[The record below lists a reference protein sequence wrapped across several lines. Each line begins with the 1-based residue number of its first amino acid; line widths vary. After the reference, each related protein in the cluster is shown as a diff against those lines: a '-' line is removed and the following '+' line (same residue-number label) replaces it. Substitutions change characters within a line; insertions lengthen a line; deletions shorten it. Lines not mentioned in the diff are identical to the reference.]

1 MSKTLPSFSD
11 ELAGLVR
18 DSEEYIVR
26 IEARRRL
33 PASGVIWSK
42 DGIILTTNH
51 VVRKDEGI
59 SIGLPDGGSASAEL
73 LGRDPS
79 TDLAILKVDGTQF
92 NEPAW
97 ADAGDLN
104 VGNLVLALG
113 RPGNS
118 LMATFGV
125 LSAVGDRWRTPGGG
139 WLEQY
144 VQTDVVM
151 YPGFSGGPLVDAR
164 GNFVGINSSGLLRG
178 VSMTIS
184 RSTLELVVPTLLKH
198 GRIRRGY
205 LGVSLQPVQLQKKA
219 PELGDQ
225 ETGLLVVAVEDQS
238 PADIGGVVQG
248 DVIVKVNGQST
259 RLIDDLM
266 VSLSG
271 DLIGEKIFLN
281 IIRGGEIT
289 EVELVLGER

>member
-1 MSKTLPSFSD
+1 MSKTLTSFSD

-18 DSEEYIVR
+18 DSDEHVVR

-33 PASGVIWSK
+33 PASGVVWSK
-42 DGIILTTNH
+42 DGIILTANH
-51 VVRKDEGI
+51 IVRKDEGI
-59 SIGLPDGGSASAEL
+59 NIGLPDGGSVSAEV

-79 TDLAILKVDGTQF
+79 TDLAILKVDSKNI
-92 NEPAW
+92 NEPRW
-97 ADAGDLN
+97 TEEGDLN

-113 RPGNS
+113 RPGQS

-164 GNFVGINSSGLLRG
+164 GHFVGVNTSGLLRG

-184 RSTLELVVPTLLKH
+184 RSTLELVVPSLLKH
-198 GRIRRGY
+198 GRIQRGY

-225 ETGLLVVAVEDQS
+225 ETGLLVVSVEDQS
-238 PADIGGVVQG
+238 PADVGGVVQG
-248 DVIVKVNGQST
+248 DVIVKVNDQST

-271 DLIGEKIFLN
+271 DLIGEKVLLN

>member
-18 DSEEYIVR
+18 DSDEHIVR

-42 DGIILTTNH
+42 DGIIVTANH
-51 VVRKDEGI
+51 VLRKDEDI
-59 SIGLPDGGSASAEL
+59 NIGLPDGGSVSAEV

-79 TDLAILKVDGTQF
+79 TDLAILNVDGTQF
-92 NEPAW
+92 KEPDW
-97 ADAGDLN
+97 ADASSLH

-113 RPGNS
+113 RPGKGV
-118 LMATFGV
+118 MATFGV
-125 LSAVGDRWRTPGGG
+125 LSAVGDRWRTPSGG
-139 WLEQY
+139 WLEKY

-164 GNFVGINSSGLLRG
+164 GHFVGVNTSGLLRG

-184 RSTLELVVPTLLKH
+184 RSTLERVVPSLLKH

-205 LGVSLQPVQLQKKA
+205 LGVSLQPVQLQKKTS
-219 PELGDQ
+219 ELGDQ
-225 ETGLLVVAVEDQS
+225 ETGLLVISVEDQS

-248 DVIVKVNGQST
+248 DVIVKVNDQST
-259 RLIDDLM
+259 RLLDDLM
-266 VSLSG
+266 VSLSS
-271 DLIGEKIFLN
+271 DLIGEKFLLN

-289 EVELVLGER
+289 EIELVLGER

>member
-18 DSEEYIVR
+18 DSEEQIVR

-33 PASGVIWSK
+33 PASGVIWSE
-42 DGIILTTNH
+42 DGIILTANH

-59 SIGLPDGGSASAEL
+59 SIGLPDGESVSAEL
-73 LGRDPS
+73 IGRDPS
-79 TDLAILKVDGTQF
+79 TDLAILNVDRTRF
-92 NEPAW
+92 NEPTW
-97 ADAGDLN
+97 ADASDLN

-113 RPGNS
+113 RPGKS

-164 GNFVGINSSGLLRG
+164 GYFIGVNTSGLMRG
-178 VSMTIS
+178 VSMTVS
-184 RSTLELVVPTLLKH
+184 SSTLELVVPSLLKH

-205 LGVSLQPVQLQKKA
+205 LGVSLQPVQLQKKV

-225 ETGLLVVAVEDQS
+225 ETGLLVVAIEDQS

-266 VSLSG
+266 ISLSG
-271 DLIGEKIFLN
+271 DLIGEKIFMH

>member
-97 ADAGDLN
+97 AEAGDLN

-248 DVIVKVNGQST
+248 DVIAKVNGQST

-271 DLIGEKIFLN
+271 DLIGEKIILN

>member
-42 DGIILTTNH
+42 DGIILTTTH

-248 DVIVKVNGQST
+248 DVIAKVNGQST

-271 DLIGEKIFLN
+271 DLIGEKIILN

>member
-1 MSKTLPSFSD
+1 M
-11 ELAGLVR
+11 
-18 DSEEYIVR
+18 
-26 IEARRRL
+26 
-33 PASGVIWSK
+33 
-42 DGIILTTNH
+42 
-51 VVRKDEGI
+51 
-59 SIGLPDGGSASAEL
+59 
-73 LGRDPS
+73 
-79 TDLAILKVDGTQF
+79 
-92 NEPAW
+92 
-97 ADAGDLN
+97 N

>member
-1 MSKTLPSFSD
+1 MPKTLPSFSD
-11 ELAGLVR
+11 ELAGLVH
-18 DSEEYIVR
+18 DSDEHIVR

-33 PASGVIWSK
+33 PASGVIWSE
-42 DGIILTTNH
+42 DGIIVTANH

-59 SIGLPDGGSASAEL
+59 NIGLPDGGSVSAEI

-79 TDLAILKVDGTQF
+79 TDLAILNVDGIRF
-92 NEPAW
+92 KEPTW
-97 ADAGDLN
+97 ADASGLS

-113 RPGNS
+113 RPGKS

-151 YPGFSGGPLVDAR
+151 YPGFSGGPLVDSR
-164 GNFVGINSSGLLRG
+164 GYFVGVNTSGLLRG

-184 RSTLELVVPTLLKH
+184 RATLDLVVPSLLKH

-219 PELGDQ
+219 PELGEQ
-225 ETGLLVVAVEDQS
+225 ETGLLVVSVEDQS

-248 DVIVKVNGQST
+248 DVIFKVNDQST
-259 RLIDDLM
+259 RYIDDIM
-266 VSLSG
+266 VSLGG
-271 DLIGEKIFLN
+271 DLIGEKIFLH
-281 IIRGGEIT
+281 IVRGGEIT
-289 EVELVLGER
+289 EVEIVLGER

>member
-1 MSKTLPSFSD
+1 VSKTLPSFSD

-59 SIGLPDGGSASAEL
+59 RIGLPDEGSASAEL

>member
-1 MSKTLPSFSD
+1 MSKALPSFSD
-11 ELAGLVR
+11 ELAGLVQ
-18 DSEEYIVR
+18 DSDEHIVR

-42 DGIILTTNH
+42 DGIILTANH

-59 SIGLPDGGSASAEL
+59 NIGLPDGGSVSAEV

-79 TDLAILKVDGTQF
+79 TDMAILNVDGIQF
-92 NEPAW
+92 KEPAW
-97 ADAGDLN
+97 ADASSLN

-113 RPGNS
+113 RPGKS
-118 LMATFGV
+118 LMATFGI

-164 GNFVGINSSGLLRG
+164 GHFVGVNTSGLLRG

-184 RSTLELVVPTLLKH
+184 KSTIELVVPSLLKH

-205 LGVSLQPVQLQKKA
+205 LGVSLQPVQLQKKT

-225 ETGLLVVAVEDQS
+225 ETGLLVVSVEVQS

-248 DVIVKVNGQST
+248 DVIVKVNDQST

-271 DLIGEKIFLN
+271 DLIGEKILLH

-289 EVELVLGER
+289 EVELILGER

>member
-1 MSKTLPSFSD
+1 MSKALPSFSD

-18 DSEEYIVR
+18 DSDEHIVR

-42 DGIILTTNH
+42 DGIILTANH

-59 SIGLPDGGSASAEL
+59 NIGLPDGGSVSAEV

-79 TDLAILKVDGTQF
+79 TDMAILNVDGIQF
-92 NEPAW
+92 KEPAW
-97 ADAGDLN
+97 ADASSLN

-113 RPGNS
+113 RPGKS
-118 LMATFGV
+118 LMATFGI

-164 GNFVGINSSGLLRG
+164 GHFVGVNTSGLLRG

-184 RSTLELVVPTLLKH
+184 KSTIELVVPSLLKH

-205 LGVSLQPVQLQKKA
+205 LGVSLQPVQLQKKT

-225 ETGLLVVAVEDQS
+225 ETGLLVVSVEVQS

-248 DVIVKVNGQST
+248 DVIVKVNDQST

-271 DLIGEKIFLN
+271 DLIGEKILLH

-289 EVELVLGER
+289 EVELILGER

>member
-97 ADAGDLN
+97 AEAGDLN

>member
-1 MSKTLPSFSD
+1 MPKTLPSFSD

-18 DSEEYIVR
+18 DSDEHIVR

-33 PASGVIWSK
+33 PASGVIWSE
-42 DGIILTTNH
+42 DGIIVTANH

-59 SIGLPDGGSASAEL
+59 NIGLPDGGSVSAEI

-79 TDLAILKVDGTQF
+79 TDLAILNVDGIRF
-92 NEPAW
+92 KEPAW
-97 ADAGDLN
+97 ADASGLN

-113 RPGNS
+113 RPGKS

-125 LSAVGDRWRTPGGG
+125 LSTVGDRWRTPGGG

-164 GNFVGINSSGLLRG
+164 GHFVGVNTSGLLRG

-184 RSTLELVVPTLLKH
+184 RATLELVVPSLLKH
-198 GRIRRGY
+198 GRIQRGY

-219 PELGDQ
+219 PELGEQ
-225 ETGLLVVAVEDQS
+225 ETGLLVVSVEDQS

-248 DVIVKVNGQST
+248 DVIFKVNDQST
-259 RLIDDLM
+259 QYIDDLM
-266 VSLSG
+266 VSLGG
-271 DLIGEKIFLN
+271 DLIGEKIFLH
-281 IIRGGEIT
+281 IVRGGEIT
-289 EVELVLGER
+289 EVEIVLGER

>member
-59 SIGLPDGGSASAEL
+59 SIGLPDEGSASAEL

-198 GRIRRGY
+198 GCIRRGY

>member
-18 DSEEYIVR
+18 DSDEHIVR
-26 IEARRRL
+26 LEARRRL
-33 PASGVIWSK
+33 PASGIVWSK
-42 DGIILTTNH
+42 DGIILTANH

-59 SIGLPDGGSASAEL
+59 SIGLPDGESVSAEV

-79 TDLAILKVDGTQF
+79 TDLAILKVDRRQLKGPT
-92 NEPAW
+92 W
-97 ADAGDLN
+97 ADARGLN

-113 RPGNS
+113 RPGKS

-125 LSAVGDRWRTPGGG
+125 LSAVGERWRTPGGG

-164 GNFVGINSSGLLRG
+164 GQFVGVNTSGLLRG

-184 RSTLELVVPTLLKH
+184 RSTLERVVPSLLKH

-225 ETGLLVVAVEDQS
+225 ETGLLVVSVEDQS

-248 DVIVKVNGQST
+248 DVIVKVNDQST
-259 RLIDDLM
+259 RLLDDLM
-266 VSLSG
+266 VSLSS
-271 DLIGEKIFLN
+271 DLIGEKFLLN